1 MKRLI
6 LLLTALL
13 TLSCAGAQEAKTTK
27 EQKILEQAI
36 KANTVEMIMPLLM
49 AFSLLMA

>member
-36 KANTVEMIMPLLM
+36 KANTVGQFDEGIALYRK
-49 AFSLLMA
+49 